1 MVSPKQVQDI
11 MEAARVEEVVAD
23 FVTLKRRGV
32 NLIGLCPFHNERTPS
47 FNVNPARNIFKCFGC
62 GKGGDSVTF
71 LREHENMSYVEA
83 LRWLANKYNIE
94 LEEVEQTPEQLAEI
108 QLAESLYIVN
118 EFGLQHFQHQLFE
131 TDEGK
136 SVALSYFKNRGLR
149 EETIRTFG
157 LGYAPDQRD
166 LLLVSARAN
175 GHDPELLK
183 KVGLCSQDGSRDF
196 FRARVMFTIHNL
208 SGKVAAFAGR
218 TMSSDKKIPKYINS
232 PETEIYVKN
241 KILYGAHQAKRAIR
255 QQDECI
261 LVEGYM
267 DVIALYQEGI
277 QNVVASSGTSLTE
290 GQLQLIKRNTNNL
303 KILYDGDSAGIKA
316 ALRGLD
322 LALEQNLNV
331 KICLLP
337 DGHDPDS
344 YVQEFSGEELIQYI
358 EANSKDFILLK
369 TELLL
374 EETKNDPAKRT
385 GLIKDIVA
393 SIAKIPDPIKRSVYL
408 RECSALLE
416 VPEDILVSE
425 TNKLI
430 NTNLRKSEEKAA
442 RRPEAASDSP
452 PSFQGTEWPTEL
464 PPMSS
469 DTELPPQQQWPEH
482 VEQRP
487 AEGHLEAFQEK
498 DIIRML
504 VLYGDKMLEQ
514 EQVTVAQYILTDIEE
529 SLDSFDNPLY
539 GRIAAECRDMI
550 LNGQAFDQH
559 YFIQHDSSDVCELAI
574 NLIATPW
581 EFSPNW
587 EEMWSYPLQN
597 QKMPELNF
605 DLDMKQAL
613 LRFKLHKVMKM
624 CEMNL
629 NRVKKASQDGDDAE
643 MMRYMKIQQKLNETR
658 NEIAARVGTVVLP
671 K

>member
-1 MVSPKQVQDI
+1 

-344 YVQEFSGEELIQYI
+344 YVQEFSGEELTQYI

-469 DTELPPQQQWPEH
+469 DTELPPEQQWPEH
-482 VEQRP
+482 IEQRP
-487 AEGHLEAFQEK
+487 VAGHIEAFQEK

-514 EQVTVAQYILTDIEE
+514 EQVTVAQYILADIEE

-550 LNGQAFDQH
+550 VNGQTFDQH
-559 YFIQHDSSDVCELAI
+559 HFIQHDSSDVCELAI